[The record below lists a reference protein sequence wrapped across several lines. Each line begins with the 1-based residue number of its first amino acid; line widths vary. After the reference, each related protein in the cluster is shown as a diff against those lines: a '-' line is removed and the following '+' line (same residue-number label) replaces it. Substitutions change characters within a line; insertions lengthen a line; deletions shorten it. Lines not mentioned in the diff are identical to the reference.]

1 MNPETYA
8 LAAQVE
14 DEHWWFSARRSILR
28 AVLDR
33 HLPPASGRTLLELG
47 CGNGGNLPLLAR
59 YGKLYAVEMDD
70 EARRRATMR
79 GIAAV
84 QPGAL
89 PDAIPFAGQQF
100 DVVAALDVLE
110 HVAEEHAA
118 LVAMRAKLRRGGCL
132 LLTVPAFKWLW
143 SRHDEASNHRRRYSK
158 SALIRQV
165 REAGF
170 EIAHATYFNTVL
182 FPAVAAYIKLWTP
195 FTADA
200 HPGLRLPPR
209 PVNALLRA
217 TFSAERY
224 LVPRLTLPFGLS
236 ILLVGI
242 AA

>member
-1 MNPETYA
+1 

-33 HLPPASGRTLLELG
+33 YLPPVPGRTLLELG
-47 CGNGGNLPLLAR
+47 CGHGGHLPLLAR
-59 YGKLYAVEMDD
+59 YGKLCAVEMDD
-70 EARRRATMR
+70 AARQRAAAR
-79 GIAAV
+79 GMAAV

-110 HVAEEHAA
+110 HVAEERAA
-118 LVAMRAKLRRGGCL
+118 LVAMRVKLRRGGCL
-132 LLTVPAFKWLW
+132 LLTVPAFNWLW

-158 SALIRQV
+158 GALVEQV

-182 FPAVAAYIKLWTP
+182 FPALAAYLKLSGP
-195 FTADA
+195 FSGDT
-200 HPGLRLPPR
+200 HQGLRIPPR
-209 PVNALLRA
+209 PINALLRA
-217 TFSAERY
+217 IFSAERY
-224 LVPRLTLPFGLS
+224 LVPRLTLPFGVS

-242 AA
+242 AD